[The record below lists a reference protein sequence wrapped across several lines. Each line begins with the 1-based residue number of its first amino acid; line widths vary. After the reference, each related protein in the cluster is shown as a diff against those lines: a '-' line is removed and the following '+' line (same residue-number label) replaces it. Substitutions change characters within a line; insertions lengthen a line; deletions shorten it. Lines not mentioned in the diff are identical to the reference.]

1 MNHENQ
7 SLYVRFGFMILLSF
21 IAMYI
26 LMYSMIDSITEFIP
40 NLNQFYM
47 AALMASSMVI
57 VEMGLMF
64 SMYPNK
70 RLNVILI
77 VLGIFILAG
86 SFLLIRQQT
95 LIGDKEFL
103 RSMIPHHSGALLMC
117 REANLSDQE
126 IKDLC
131 AEIIEG
137 QQEEIDQM
145 KRIQDRIEK

>member
-137 QQEEIDQM
+137 QQEEINQM